1 MLPGWV
7 KAILLGGVGSLLM
20 WFILIIFGRSG
31 IYLEGLSSK
40 FAQYLII
47 FLFNVPSIIYYFI
60 YGILPE
66 PLSQE
71 NTLNYDV
78 FMPVIYFS
86 FWAGIF
92 GATYVLNRRYL
103 EFKERSK
110 VRQ

>member
-1 MLPGWV
+1 MKNKILPGWV

-40 FAQYLII
+40 FVQYLII

-66 PLSQE
+66 PLSQVYI
-71 NTLNYDV
+71 LNHDV
-78 FMPVIYFS
+78 FMAVIYFS

-92 GATYVLNRRYL
+92 GATYVLNRKIKRW
-103 EFKERSK
+103 KR
-110 VRQ
+110 